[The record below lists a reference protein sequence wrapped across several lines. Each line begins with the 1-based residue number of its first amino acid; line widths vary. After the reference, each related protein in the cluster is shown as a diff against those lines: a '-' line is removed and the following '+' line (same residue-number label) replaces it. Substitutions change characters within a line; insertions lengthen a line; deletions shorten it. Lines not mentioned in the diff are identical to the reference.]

1 MRDLGPAPLVYSP
14 RISWW
19 AGCAP
24 AHSAYADPHYRPH
37 ESESMAQELDELG
50 SLREHLLHRW
60 VTWGIAP
67 LVACAVITLLLASF
81 APVGPIEGKQAI
93 RLAFEIVLG
102 VGAAVF
108 LAGFYIDGH
117 WTDADRV
124 ARKIYAAAG
133 AMSTIA
139 RLLGAGAAHRS
150 ALQSNAA
157 IALASIRASAD
168 AITLM
173 GAAIDLTAVVSVLMG
188 LPTVRR
194 SDAGAGAVLPALC
207 ILAPPYTSSWLRR
220 RCGELL
226 PREDAKA
233 TRARE
238 DPQRDRGSSAV
249 TYHPHGRRAM
259 RYRRPKGPRTS
270 SPTSRRAG
278 GR

>member
-1 MRDLGPAPLVYSP
+1 
-14 RISWW
+14 
-19 AGCAP
+19 
-24 AHSAYADPHYRPH
+24 
-37 ESESMAQELDELG
+37 MAQELDELG

-133 AMSTIA
+133 GDERRTPASWA
-139 RLLGAGAAHRS
+139 QSAAHRS

-188 LPTVRR
+188 LPTVH
-194 SDAGAGAVLPALC
+194 ALQMLVLALC
-207 ILAPPYTSSWLRR
+207 YQLFVFSRHPYYLELAEAALR
-220 RCGELL
+220 GELL

-233 TRARE
+233 TRAAKN
-238 DPQRDRGSSAV
+238 PSN
-249 TYHPHGRRAM
+249 
-259 RYRRPKGPRTS
+259 
-270 SPTSRRAG
+270 
-278 GR
+278 